1 MTNGKKI
8 LAFLMVIMLLVGM
21 APTSLAYAGFC
32 PDGQHQWGP
41 KQYGDYPPSCVD
53 PGCWWQICTVCGEG
67 RDGEDAYG
75 PHSWG
80 PWITV
85 REATCVE
92 SGLEQRTCGLCGA
105 TEERTTPG
113 SGHSFGEW
121 HVVTAPSCVKNGRE
135 EHVCSRCG
143 YTEFRATDMVDHNM
157 GEWYVFEAPQVG
169 LPGIERRD
177 CLNECGYL
185 ETREIP
191 ALEQDF
197 DNVVINPGDVNL
209 VPDGNTNIYNPNG
222 TEDLEGGDTNGSQ
235 NGDDVFVV
243 ITPGGDGEL
252 PDDYQDPGSVR
263 LTLTEWSEP
272 DNGTHYVPGER
283 INVHHRLYNNS
294 RDVTMTVDH
303 EHFFQICGDGTK
315 EGDDSFSSSEVLLP
329 GSGYSE
335 YWVTRATEADAARGY
350 VERTSTY
357 YLMGSDG
364 VMYTATDSIRI
375 PCGPGELPDD
385 YVPPVDDDI
394 DGDGIPNGDDPDVD
408 GDGIPNG
415 EDPDVDGDGVPN
427 GDDPDVDG
435 DGVYLEKFIRNAPAN
450 GEYYVPGEVL
460 NYALTLRIDDGLLL
474 DDAAIYDPII
484 DNDGLVISY
493 GKGLYGGMGMDVF
506 YTVTEEDAQR
516 GYVENTAYATWSY
529 SDSGKAGYCES
540 ATVIAPCGSD
550 NSGDFGLTAGL
561 SVTKTVTSTPANG
574 SYYEPGE
581 VIFFE
586 ITATNTSAETLTNL
600 TFHDPLITDAPGAT
614 VPTFAPGE
622 AASFQAFY
630 VVTDVDAFAGSVTN
644 VAYMTADDADGH
656 QMVEYSNTVTVPC
669 GHTYLNIIPT
679 PDDPFGIFHS
689 LAVVKKEES
698 LPLNGQF
705 YTEGE
710 VIHYAITYTND
721 GELPLTD
728 VEVWDILDVSTPI
741 AHAETL
747 QPGESRV
754 CYYQHTVT
762 AADVAAGSV
771 MNTAHASYPVSSSA
785 GFANSCS
792 NVVISKTS
800 ANDFVWGTL
809 PLFPDGSITGGT
821 TTPGDTTTPGG
832 YTPGTGWFPPDAGE
846 ETPDFGTIDTGA
858 LHGGETYCI
867 RTITG
872 RDNVSATYETTFCTE
887 HADTQSSAL
896 IMAQAA
902 ATPELQMQS
911 AAYAVSLWRSEV
923 EKLYQEIYEASDPTA
938 KTVVMTE
945 YVRFLTDVANYEA
958 MLRVLYPDQPAL
970 VAQKV
975 ATKWENKCIDLCYDA
990 HATAAERKDSLLAV
1004 TPAAGAAAVNCTCEV
1019 KAQEAGK
1026 KTSVQSYCAVHSFP
1040 FSMIDALLQGNDTAD
1055 AWMMVRQI
1063 WGVELTN
1070 AYNKIYTAMGE
1081 NKLLAMVEY
1090 NALTQWM
1097 MAREASLI
1105 ALYPENPEIVVQIMV
1120 KTIMERVNDLCQI
1133 TQ

>member
-1 MTNGKKI
+1 MKHGNKI
-8 LAFLMVIMLLVGM
+8 LALLMAFMLIIGM
-21 APTSLAYAGFC
+21 MPSTLAYAGFC
-32 PDGQHQWGP
+32 PDGQHRWGP
-41 KQYGDYPPSCVD
+41 KEYGDYPPSCVD

-209 VPDGNTNIYNPNG
+209 DPDGNTNIYNPNG

-252 PDDYQDPGSVR
+252 PDDYQDPGSVE

-272 DNGTHYVPGER
+272 DNGTHYVPGEM

-294 RDVTMTVDH
+294 RDVTMTIDH
-303 EHFFQICGDGTK
+303 DHFIQIWGDGTK
-315 EGDDSFSSSEVLLP
+315 EGDDSFSSSKVLKP
-329 GSGYSE
+329 GSGYSK
-335 YWVTRATEADAARGY
+335 YWVPRVTEADAARGY
-350 VERTSTY
+350 VENTTTV

-364 VMYTATDSIRI
+364 VMYTATDSIRL

-385 YVPPVDDDI
+385 YVPPVDPDI
-394 DGDGIPNGDDPDVD
+394 DDDGIPNEEDPDID

-415 EDPDVDGDGVPN
+415 EDPDVDGDGIPN
-427 GDDPDVDG
+427 GEDPDVDG

-540 ATVIAPCGSD
+540 ATVIAPCGVD
-550 NSGDFGLTAGL
+550 KSGDFGLSAAL
-561 SVTKTVTSTPANG
+561 SVTKAVTSTPANG
-574 SYYEPGE
+574 SYYVPGE
-581 VIFFE
+581 TVTYE
-586 ITATNTSAETLTNL
+586 LCVKNNG
-600 TFHDPLITDAPGAT
+600 DPLNDLDVSDWMWGDEHAWVGSFATGEAVIYPVTHIVTDADARAKHVNNIACAT
-614 VPTFAPGE
+614 AI
-622 AASFQAFY
+622 
-630 VVTDVDAFAGSVTN
+630 DK
-644 VAYMTADDADGH
+644 DGN
-656 QMVEYSNTVTVPC
+656 QITEYSNLVTVPC
-669 GHTYLNIIPT
+669 GFPEG
-679 PDDPFGIFHS
+679 DDPFGIFHS

-728 VEVWDILDVSTPI
+728 VEVWDILDVYTPI

-771 MNTAHASYPVSSSA
+771 MNIAHASYPVSSSA

-809 PLFPDGSITGGT
+809 PLFPDGTVT
-821 TTPGDTTTPGG
+821 VGG
-832 YTPGTGWFPPDAGE
+832 YTPGTGWMDLMPVVPGGSAPEGVLPP
-846 ETPDFGTIDTGA
+846 FGTIDTDT
-858 LHGGETYCI
+858 LHSGETYCV

-923 EKLYQEIYEASDPTA
+923 EKLYQEIYEASDPAA

-1004 TPAAGAAAVNCTCEV
+1004 TPATGAVAADCTCEV

-1055 AWMMVRQI
+1055 AWTMVRQI
-1063 WGVELTN
+1063 WGVELTS

>member
-1 MTNGKKI
+1 MKHGNKI
-8 LAFLMVIMLLVGM
+8 LALLMAFMLIIGM
-21 APTSLAYAGFC
+21 MPSTLAYAGFC
-32 PDGQHQWGP
+32 PDGQHRWGP
-41 KQYGDYPPSCVD
+41 KEYGDYPPSCVD

-209 VPDGNTNIYNPNG
+209 DPDGNTNIYNPNG

-252 PDDYQDPGSVR
+252 PDDYQDPGSVE

-272 DNGTHYVPGER
+272 DNGTHYVPGEM

-294 RDVTMTVDH
+294 RDVTMTIDH
-303 EHFFQICGDGTK
+303 DHFIQIWGDGTK
-315 EGDDSFSSSEVLLP
+315 EGDDSFSSSKVLKP
-329 GSGYSE
+329 GSGYSK
-335 YWVTRATEADAARGY
+335 YWVPRVTEADAARGY
-350 VERTSTY
+350 VENTTTV

-364 VMYTATDSIRI
+364 VMYTATDSIRL

-385 YVPPVDDDI
+385 YVPPVDPDI
-394 DGDGIPNGDDPDVD
+394 DDDGIPNEEDPDID

-415 EDPDVDGDGVPN
+415 EDPDVDGDGIPN
-427 GDDPDVDG
+427 GEDPDVDG

-561 SVTKTVTSTPANG
+561 SVTKTVTSTPNNG

-679 PDDPFGIFHS
+679 PDAPFGTFDS
-689 LAVVKKEES
+689 LAVVKTEES

-710 VIHYAITYTND
+710 VIHYSITYTND

-728 VEVWDILDVSTPI
+728 VQVWDVMNVTMPV

-762 AADVAAGSV
+762 AEDVAAGSV
-771 MNTAHASYPVSSSA
+771 MNIAHASYPVPNAA
-785 GFANSCS
+785 GFANSTS

-800 ANDFVWGTL
+800 AYHWVWVT
-809 PLFPDGSITGGT
+809 PLFPEDA
-821 TTPGDTTTPGG
+821 TPEYD
-832 YTPGTGWFPPDAGE
+832 PGTGWFPGVI
-846 ETPDFGTIDTGA
+846 TPEGTLPPFGTIDTDQ
-858 LHGGETYCI
+858 LRSGEDYCERI
-867 RTITG
+867 ITG
-872 RDNVSATYETTFCTE
+872 RDNASVSYEVSFRSE

-896 IMAQAA
+896 LMQQAA
-902 ATPELQMQS
+902 ATPELQIQA
-911 AAYAVSLWRSEV
+911 AAYAVALWRSEV
-923 EKLYQEIYEASDPTA
+923 EALYEKIYAAADPQA

-945 YVRFLTDVANYEA
+945 YIRFLTVVANYEA
-958 MLRVLYPDQPAL
+958 MLNALYPDQPAL

-975 ATKWENKCIDLCYDA
+975 AAMWENKCIDLCYDM
-990 HATAAERKDSLLAV
+990 HATATERKDSLLGV
-1004 TPAAGAAAVNCTCEV
+1004 TPTTGAAYTACGCVTTAEAAGSMAS
-1019 KAQEAGK
+1019 KQE
-1026 KTSVQSYCAVHSFP
+1026 YCPLHGFP
-1040 FSMIDALLQGNDTAD
+1040 FSMIDMLLQGQDTAE
-1055 AWMMVRQI
+1055 AWTMVRKI
-1063 WGVELTN
+1063 WGVELTS
-1070 AYNKIYTAMGE
+1070 AYNKIYEAMGD
-1081 NKLLAMVEY
+1081 NKLLAMAEH

-1105 ALYPENPEIVVQIMV
+1105 ALYPNNPEIVVQIMV
-1120 KTIMERVNDLCQI
+1120 KTIMERVNDLCPALN
-1133 TQ
+1133 